1 MTTGIAAAV
10 AELPRDEQKLFC
22 NTLDV
27 RVAQRDFWEFAKHV
41 KTEDFENRA
50 VRPYPVEYDFLH
62 KYNNFLSTAD
72 VTLTLKSRRMLV
84 STHHVLKRL
93 HKAWAI
99 NSSVDGAYKS
109 VFLSQGEREA
119 FDLIDRAVFML
130 NNMPEIYQ
138 LANPAD
144 CTKSAIKF
152 RNGGQ
157 IVSLPA
163 TQHGARTFGFSD
175 ALCDEMAFWPYAR
188 QMWSALEPTTPH
200 IDCVST
206 PNSKFDLYAKFWLDE
221 ERYADFARHRLHWS
235 AHPDR
240 DDVWAERKKARMDPQ
255 QWLREYEMS
264 FVVMA
269 GQPVYPTFDQTT
281 HTAKIKFN
289 PSIDVV
295 IYRGLDIGYRHPACI
310 WVWRNAIDQLCVL
323 KEYAPTDMD
332 GRTFLRNVKEISA
345 AMFPKCKYRN
355 IVPHDARNKSFMA
368 EQKAAQSFIDI
379 MEEEEMSVDIIN
391 GVGLQAGLEDV
402 RHSLKLRGD
411 HNPGL
416 LINADECPQLVEGFQ
431 GGYHYPERR
440 QHEIN
445 VPVEEPFKD
454 HWYDDPQ
461 DGLRMVVSN
470 INKEVRESRKKS
482 FPRYE
487 EYAEETDEF
496 GG

>member
-1 MTTGIAAAV
+1 MTTLDTALSKLSPH
-10 AELPRDEQKLFC
+10 ELKLLGSTV
-22 NTLDV
+22 NV
-27 RVAQRDFWEFAKHV
+27 RRAQQDFWEFARHI
-41 KTEDFENRA
+41 KTEDFENRS
-50 VRPYPVEYDFLH
+50 VRPYPVDYDYLHEYDE
-62 KYNNFLSTAD
+62 FLSSAD

-99 NSSVDGAYKS
+99 NDRIDGSYKT

-119 FDLIDRAVFML
+119 FDLVDRGVFML
-130 NNMPEIYQ
+130 NNMPEEFRVV
-138 LANPAD
+138 NPAD
-144 CTKSAIKF
+144 CTKSGIKF

-163 TQHGARTFGFSD
+163 TAHGARTFGFSD
-175 ALCDEMAFWPYAR
+175 AFCDEMAFWPFAR

-200 IDCVST
+200 IDNVST
-206 PNSKFDLYAKFWLDE
+206 PNSKFDMYAKFWLDE
-221 ERYADFARHRLHWS
+221 EQYPDFARHRLHWS

-240 DDVWAERKKARMDPQ
+240 DEAWAEMKRGRMDPQ

-269 GQPVYPTFDQTT
+269 GQPVYPTFDLAT
-281 HTAKIKFN
+281 HVRALKFKPTA
-289 PSIDVV
+289 DTVL
-295 IYRGLDIGYRHPACI
+295 YRGFDIGYRHPACI
-310 WVWRNAIDQLCVL
+310 WTWRNPVDQLYVL
-323 KEYAPTDMD
+323 KEYAPVDTD
-332 GRTFLRNVKEISA
+332 GRTFLRNVKELSA
-345 AMFPKCKYRN
+345 AMFQKCKYRN

-368 EQKAAQSFIDI
+368 EKKAEQSFIDL
-379 MEEEEMSVDIIN
+379 MEAEKMSVDIIN

-402 RHSLKLRGD
+402 RHLLKIRADGRA
-411 HNPGL
+411 GIV
-416 LINADECPQLVEGFQ
+416 INENECPILVEGFQ

-461 DGLRMVVSN
+461 DALRMIASN
-470 INKEVRESRKKS
+470 INKEIQEGRKKS
-482 FPRYE
+482 YPKYE
-487 EYAEETDEF
+487 DYAEETDEF